1 MTDPEAPHSGQR
13 GRIRRPA
20 PPAPAPAPRT
30 APAARR
36 EESAP
41 ILNRPPTGASSPGGA
56 AGAGPAAAGAGVGGG
71 TALATGPD
79 ADAAP
84 ATATATASAKTGSGT
99 ASDADVVRSTG
110 SMAIATL
117 ISRITG
123 FLRNALIGITLGPAV
138 ASAFNVANTLP
149 NLITEIV
156 LGAVLTSLVV
166 PVLVRAQKED
176 ADEGA
181 AFVRRLL
188 TLSLTLLGAVTVL
201 AVIGAPIL
209 TRISLNADGEVNV
222 PLSTSFA
229 FLLLPQIVFY
239 GIFSLLMAILNTKG
253 VFKPG
258 AWAPVANNVVAIAT
272 LLLYWLLP
280 GSLPN
285 DHPGTITDPHILLL
299 GLGTTLGV
307 VIQALI
313 MIPPLRKA
321 GIDLRPLWGI
331 DDRLKQFG
339 GMGIAI
345 VAYVAISQVGYIITT
360 RIASTADAAAPTVY
374 QQAWLLLQV
383 PYGIIG
389 VTLLT
394 AIMPRLSR
402 NAADGDDRAVV
413 RDLSVGTRLTMIA
426 LIPIVVFF
434 TAFGQPIANALF
446 AYGEFPKE
454 TADILGWTLS
464 FSAFTLIPY
473 ALVLLHLRVFYAREE
488 AWTPT
493 FIIFGITIVK
503 VLLSMLAPVLASDR
517 QLVVVL
523 LAAANGFGFIA
534 GAIIGALL
542 LRRVLGHLRG
552 REVLRTS
559 AWALGAAVVGV
570 AVAMLVDWA
579 AEKFLFGSLGSI
591 GALFRVAVSG
601 VVFLV
606 VTGIVL
612 SRSPLPEVRTLGGA
626 LGRIPGLRRFAPK
639 AVGAPG
645 GSDADAAI
653 ADTFAAGP
661 EAAAGETAALA
672 NEGFTASPL
681 LPPMP
686 SEASRPTRFVPG
698 EMVFGG
704 RYRLL
709 SEEGS
714 RPGVRFWRAV
724 DRTGNGRTGTDGTPL
739 HDEVAL
745 TFIDTLVAPHVGYT
759 APGAAVKISE
769 AAKALRR
776 VEGPG
781 LARIRAVHLGRTD
794 VIVAA
799 DWVPG
804 VPLSAV
810 GEGTNADAAAVA
822 VADLAEAA
830 GRAHDRGIAL
840 GADGLDRLR
849 VSVDGR
855 VALAF
860 PAPLPAAGADEDLEV
875 TCRALSS
882 LLDGCRHVPADI
894 RAILAAASRE
904 VDGES
909 AWSRASESGIAG
921 ETGDRDGSAD
931 PTDPTGAEG
940 AESAEPR
947 NRGLRLAAGLRE
959 AALGPDSGQLQVI
972 AEDADAP
979 DTPARLRRI
988 TGAQQGRA
996 WGSGA
1001 IVVGFVLV
1009 VALVLAAVFAW
1020 LNRADDAP
1028 LTPDSVRR
1036 GPEVAQEALPTGPI
1050 RLVGAAE
1057 WQAANPNPIAGP
1069 DDPGGAALIID
1080 GDDATSWTTSTYDAQ
1095 FGDGPMALKPGVGV
1109 TLTFRVDAT
1118 PGSVAITGS
1127 PGAMV
1132 QIRSI
1137 PAALAEEGT
1146 GDLGATTVVGEGRL
1160 GTGET
1165 TIELTGA
1172 PKSRHLL
1179 IWVGELPMPQPA
1191 SIAEVTVQR

>member
-1 MTDPEAPHSGQR
+1 M
-13 GRIRRPA
+13 
-20 PPAPAPAPRT
+20 
-30 APAARR
+30 
-36 EESAP
+36 
-41 ILNRPPTGASSPGGA
+41 
-56 AGAGPAAAGAGVGGG
+56 
-71 TALATGPD
+71 
-79 ADAAP
+79 
-84 ATATATASAKTGSGT
+84 
-99 ASDADVVRSTG
+99 
-110 SMAIATL
+110 
-117 ISRITG
+117 
-123 FLRNALIGITLGPAV
+123 
-138 ASAFNVANTLP
+138 
-149 NLITEIV
+149 
-156 LGAVLTSLVV
+156 
-166 PVLVRAQKED
+166 
-176 ADEGA
+176 
-181 AFVRRLL
+181 
-188 TLSLTLLGAVTVL
+188 
-201 AVIGAPIL
+201 
-209 TRISLNADGEVNV
+209 
-222 PLSTSFA
+222 
-229 FLLLPQIVFY
+229 
-239 GIFSLLMAILNTKG
+239 
-253 VFKPG
+253 
-258 AWAPVANNVVAIAT
+258 
-272 LLLYWLLP
+272 
-280 GSLPN
+280 
-285 DHPGTITDPHILLL
+285 
-299 GLGTTLGV
+299 
-307 VIQALI
+307 
-313 MIPPLRKA
+313 
-321 GIDLRPLWGI
+321 
-331 DDRLKQFG
+331 
-339 GMGIAI
+339 
-345 VAYVAISQVGYIITT
+345 
-360 RIASTADAAAPTVY
+360 
-374 QQAWLLLQV
+374 
-383 PYGIIG
+383 
-389 VTLLT
+389 
-394 AIMPRLSR
+394 
-402 NAADGDDRAVV
+402 
-413 RDLSVGTRLTMIA
+413 
-426 LIPIVVFF
+426 
-434 TAFGQPIANALF
+434 
-446 AYGEFPKE
+446 
-454 TADILGWTLS
+454 
-464 FSAFTLIPY
+464 
-473 ALVLLHLRVFYAREE
+473 
-488 AWTPT
+488 
-493 FIIFGITIVK
+493 
-503 VLLSMLAPVLASDR
+503 
-517 QLVVVL
+517 
-523 LAAANGFGFIA
+523 
-534 GAIIGALL
+534 
-542 LRRVLGHLRG
+542 
-552 REVLRTS
+552 
-559 AWALGAAVVGV
+559 
-570 AVAMLVDWA
+570 
-579 AEKFLFGSLGSI
+579 
-591 GALFRVAVSG
+591 
-601 VVFLV
+601 
-606 VTGIVL
+606 
-612 SRSPLPEVRTLGGA
+612 
-626 LGRIPGLRRFAPK
+626 
-639 AVGAPG
+639 
-645 GSDADAAI
+645 
-653 ADTFAAGP
+653 
-661 EAAAGETAALA
+661 
-672 NEGFTASPL
+672 
-681 LPPMP
+681 
-686 SEASRPTRFVPG
+686 
-698 EMVFGG
+698 
-704 RYRLL
+704 
-709 SEEGS
+709 
-714 RPGVRFWRAV
+714 
-724 DRTGNGRTGTDGTPL
+724 
-739 HDEVAL
+739 
-745 TFIDTLVAPHVGYT
+745 VAPHVGYT

-904 VDGES
+904 VDGET

-921 ETGDRDGSAD
+921 ETGDRNGSA
-931 PTDPTGAEG
+931 DPTGAEG
-940 AESAEPR
+940 TESAEPR